1 MNSAE
6 AAEEGPN
13 EPDTEPFF
21 KTGGLG
27 VSSYI
32 YLCECVCVD
41 GVYIP
46 SFVQLNPNTDPSTQC
61 FCIKA

>member
-32 YLCECVCVD
+32 YICVSVCV
-41 GVYIP
+41 
-46 SFVQLNPNTDPSTQC
+46 LME
-61 FCIKA
+61 CIYPLLSS

>member
-27 VSSYI
+27 VSACACGWSVW
-32 YLCECVCVD
+32 VCGWSVC
-41 GVYIP
+41 
-46 SFVQLNPNTDPSTQC
+46 SL
-61 FCIKA
+61 FCPAEPKE